1 MKTAFCVDLSSS
13 ITSEMLT
20 KALMTIDRMKS
31 TDDIVI
37 FGDKVVQVD
46 AAIVFVELAVDIL
59 LRQGPVTFDAKA
71 VSALAEEQHVDKTV
85 LISDGLMSD
94 SDVNMFDEFINISE
108 ANSQ

>member
-37 FGDKVVQVD
+37 FGDKVV
-46 AAIVFVELAVDIL
+46 
-59 LRQGPVTFDAKA
+59 
-71 VSALAEEQHVDKTV
+71 
-85 LISDGLMSD
+85 
-94 SDVNMFDEFINISE
+94 
-108 ANSQ
+108 